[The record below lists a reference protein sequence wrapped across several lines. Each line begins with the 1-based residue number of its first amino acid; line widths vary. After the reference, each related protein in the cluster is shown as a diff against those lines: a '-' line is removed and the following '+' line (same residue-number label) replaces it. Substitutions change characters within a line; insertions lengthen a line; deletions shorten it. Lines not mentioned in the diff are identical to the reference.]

1 MYFEPKVRSGCGS
14 KMRYNLPEIK
24 QRRGAAQHKNT
35 IFRDQLSGVYFLLDG
50 CLNQDYAALRF
61 AAGKR

>member
-1 MYFEPKVRSGCGS
+1 MYFEPKVRSDCGS
-14 KMRYNLPEIK
+14 KMRHRRPEIK
-24 QRRGAAQHKNT
+24 QWRGTAQHKNT

-50 CLNQDYAALRF
+50 RPNQDYAALRF